1 MFRDK
6 KIRLVWISK
15 LCLEIK
21 KIKLGWRDNLWLEIK
36 IELFWIYN
44 FYNWGKN
51 YKLKKLNHFEHTVF
65 IIRNKNFNLRR

>member
-44 FYNWGKN
+44 F
-51 YKLKKLNHFEHTVF
+51 
-65 IIRNKNFNLRR
+65 